1 MAPVTTAPLPGATG
15 PRPAAGDGKDPR
27 GDRRRARHRP
37 LLSPWIASGGL
48 KGDLDR
54 RRPTGAVGMRQAGA
68 AGEGP
73 SQNGCDFWANL
84 NAAERADLMARGKL
98 RVFGPDS
105 IIFREEDPSIY
116 VLIIM
121 RGWVKASLVS
131 VEGHEIILGVRG
143 PGDMVGERAALWN
156 EPRSADIH
164 ALNEVKGLIV
174 PGEQFIDFLDHHRHA
189 ERALTRVISGRLDE
203 AVKRLRLFGSAHG
216 AKRLAWLLL
225 ELADRHGT
233 PTSAGTTT
241 ITLPLSQEELAGW
254 CNCSRETVARALR
267 PWRRSHVVRT
277 ARRQITIL
285 DAAALRKLAEGH
297 RLN

>member
-1 MAPVTTAPLPGATG
+1 MRQTSAM
-15 PRPAAGDGKDPR
+15 GDGA
-27 GDRRRARHRP
+27 RR
-37 LLSPWIASGGL
+37 
-48 KGDLDR
+48 
-54 RRPTGAVGMRQAGA
+54 
-68 AGEGP
+68 
-73 SQNGCDFWANL
+73 NGCEFWANL
-84 NAAERADLMARGKL
+84 NAAERDDLRARGKL

-116 VLIIM
+116 VLIILT
-121 RGWVKASLVS
+121 GWVKASLVS

-143 PGDMVGERAALWN
+143 PGDMVGERAALLS

-164 ALNEVKGLIV
+164 ALNEVNGLIV

-189 ERALTRVISGRLDE
+189 ERALTRVISYRLDE
-203 AVKRLRLFGSAHG
+203 AMKRLRLFGSAHG
-216 AKRLAWLLL
+216 STRLAWLLL
-225 ELADRHGT
+225 ELAEQHGT

-267 PWRRSHVVRT
+267 PWRRSRVVRT

-285 DAAALRKLAEGH
+285 DAAALRDLAEGR
-297 RLN
+297 RLNGK